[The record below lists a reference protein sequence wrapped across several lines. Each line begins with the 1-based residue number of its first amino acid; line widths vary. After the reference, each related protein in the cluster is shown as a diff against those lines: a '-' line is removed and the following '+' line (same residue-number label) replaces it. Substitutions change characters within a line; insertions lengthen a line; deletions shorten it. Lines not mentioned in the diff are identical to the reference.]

1 MSPGGRRGNGR
12 LSLLLE
18 AVTVIT
24 ALGTVTG
31 TPPPPPPQQAL
42 LLSLPLTNEHARW
55 PGVPPQAFPPSAEI
69 AATEPGC
76 K

>member
-24 ALGTVTG
+24 TLGTVTG
-31 TPPPPPPQQAL
+31 TPPPA
-42 LLSLPLTNEHARW
+42 STA
-55 PGVPPQAFPPSAEI
+55 GSAVV
-69 AATEPGC
+69 TPTH